1 MMPRPKIVTSRSRL
15 ALSMAT
21 GFEHVADAALLLRER
36 IYLGLIEN
44 RHLNL
49 EADAIDRQHEQR
61 QTDLGAQLGD
71 LPDDFDFFPHG
82 FQPL

>member
-21 GFEHVADAALLLRER
+21 ASSMSPTPPFWLRER
-36 IYLGLIEN
+36 IHLGVIEN
-44 RHLNL
+44 RHLDL

-61 QTDLGAQLGD
+61 QTDLGAQLGN
-71 LPDDFDFFPHG
+71 LPDDSDFFPHG